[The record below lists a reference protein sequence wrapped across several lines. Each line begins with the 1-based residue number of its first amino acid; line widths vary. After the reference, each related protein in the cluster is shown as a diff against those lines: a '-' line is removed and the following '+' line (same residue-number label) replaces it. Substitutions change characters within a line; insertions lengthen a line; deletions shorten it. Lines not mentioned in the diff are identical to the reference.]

1 MKRIAIWMMLAVCF
15 LMVVAAPVQAA
26 PQTAV
31 DIVIDGEEVILPDS
45 AAAFLES
52 NRTFVPVR
60 GVFAHLGLEI
70 KWDQDSQTATISGDD
85 VTIDIKLGE
94 SQVQVNGQATAI
106 DSPVMMKESRL
117 FIPLRFVVEQAG
129 FEVKW
134 NQEEHTVYLETPALG
149 EELTDTA
156 AFLQE
161 LIAAGQQLTSY
172 SAEVDIEQAM
182 SMADENIEMDMRM
195 QMDMVT
201 DPLSFYQHMTMEME
215 ELGESVSSEAY
226 FTEDGFY
233 SYDSMFDQWIKY
245 DEDMY
250 ESMIGLSETQL
261 DPVAQFELMEAY
273 IEDLK
278 VYEQEDTYEMH
289 FNVSGEGF
297 QELLELILNMSE
309 LGLDEELLE
318 DLNLAIHIDEMSI
331 VTTLDKETLFPLS
344 EQMESDLTITV
355 EGEEIAI
362 RQKADSTY
370 SNFNSLSEINIP
382 QEVIDSAITFD
393 EYLEQIEMD
402 YEEAM

>member
-1 MKRIAIWMMLAVCF
+1 MKRIAIWTMLAVCLF
-15 LMVVAAPVQAA
+15 MVTVPVQAA

-31 DIVIDGEEVILPDS
+31 DIVIDGEEVILPDPS
-45 AAAFLES
+45 SAFLEN

-60 GVFAHLGLEI
+60 GVFAHLGLDVE
-70 KWDQDSQTATISGDD
+70 WDQSSQTATISGED
-85 VTIDIKLGE
+85 VTIDMKLGE
-94 SQVQVNGQATAI
+94 SQVRVNGQATAI

-134 NQEEHTVYLETPALG
+134 NQSERTVYLETPSPG
-149 EELTDTA
+149 EEITDTA
-156 AFLQE
+156 AFLEE
-161 LIAAGQQLTSY
+161 LIAVGQQLTSY

-182 SMADENIEMDMRM
+182 SMAGENIEMDMRM
-195 QMDMVT
+195 QMDMIA

-215 ELGESVSSEAY
+215 ELGEEVRSEAY
-226 FTEDGFY
+226 FTEEGFY

-245 DEDMY
+245 DDEMY
-250 ESMIGLSETQL
+250 ESLIGLSQTQL
-261 DPVAQFELMEAY
+261 DPVAQFELMEKY

-278 VYEQEDTYEMH
+278 VYEQEDTYEMR

-318 DLNLAIHIDEMSI
+318 DLNLDIHINEMSI
-331 VTTLDKETLFPLS
+331 VTTLDKETLYPLS
-344 EQMESDLTITV
+344 EQMKSDLTIAV

-362 RQKADSTY
+362 SQKAHSTY
-370 SNFNSLSEINIP
+370 SGFNSISEINIP
-382 QEVIDSAITFD
+382 QEVIDSAITFE
-393 EYLEQIEMD
+393 EYLEQIVK
-402 YEEAM
+402 